1 MVLLPDLKALVY
13 SFLPPKRCLGQHMCV
28 AAFGRLQDDRAGG
41 YEFRIRGTFREMRT
55 HSNILSDC
63 RRFGVHFGSNPT
75 AQSMQLRMRLVEE
88 MYLSLE
94 CIDEKPRYHFRTEDR
109 RTSRKYCP
117 DLMPGADGRDYLFLR
132 SLFAFRILS
141 LKPAFKVNRL
151 SYACRW

>member
-1 MVLLPDLKALVY
+1 MVLIPDLKALVY
-13 SFLPPKRCLGQHMCV
+13 SFLPPKRSLPQHMCV

-63 RRFGVHFGSNPT
+63 RRFGVHLGSSPT
-75 AQSMQLRMRLVEE
+75 ARSLQLRMRLVEE

-94 CIDEKPRYHFRTEDR
+94 ELDKKPRRHFRTEER
-109 RTSRKYCP
+109 RTNRKYCP
-117 DLMPGADGRDYLFLR
+117 YHHVGVPGDQLFLQA
-132 SLFAFRILS
+132 LFAFRILA
-141 LKPAFKVNRL
+141 LKPVFKVNRL